1 LRSCFLNIFVIQNS
15 FSCNSS
21 CLSLRLQ
28 NLGRLSIRFFVGS
41 ITVLKVYLIHFVR
54 RIIVFKKAH
63 LKSLL
68 GATMI
73 GAMAAISTPA
83 MATNEAMLDLL
94 KILKDKGSITQAEY
108 ELLENAAKADG
119 EKVEGKVNEM
129 SAKVDKATKKMPK
142 INTKG
147 KLEIASQDGNYK
159 WRVGGRL
166 QADTTFGLGDVNF
179 GSEAG
184 NPITEFRRARIYLSG
199 EMHKL
204 WKFKFQ
210 YDFAGQAAAAD
221 TAGIRDA
228 YIAYKGFKPVT
239 ITLGHHKMPLSM
251 EELTSSKYITFIERS
266 QLVNGIVADTGGGR
280 QYGISAKGHF
290 NDMFTA
296 ALGAYAGTANEDAS
310 DSQTG
315 LVGRVT
321 FSPIH
326 EKTKMVHLGLGF
338 EHSRDQSGGFNID
351 GEPEI
356 HPGRDILENE
366 GGTHRESNTWVAE
379 AAAIYGPWSIQ
390 AEYASNELSE
400 SNAGIPDIDADAWYI
415 YGSYY
420 LTGESRNYKWKKGS
434 YSQTKVK
441 NPLGK
446 GGYGAWEV
454 ALRFTSGDYEND
466 IASTASSD
474 ADIITAG
481 LNWYPI
487 NNVRFSAN
495 YVNVVDSNTLADG
508 ELAADLDAGSTADDA
523 EYFLLR
529 GQWYF

>member
-1 LRSCFLNIFVIQNS
+1 M
-15 FSCNSS
+15 
-21 CLSLRLQ
+21 
-28 NLGRLSIRFFVGS
+28 
-41 ITVLKVYLIHFVR
+41 
-54 RIIVFKKAH
+54 FKKAH

-94 KILKDKGSITQAEY
+94 KILKDKGSITAEEY
-108 ELLENAAKADG
+108 ELLQNAAKADG
-119 EKVEGKVNEM
+119 EKVEGSVNEM
-129 SAKVDKATKKMPK
+129 KAKVDKATKKMPK

-147 KLEIASQDGNYK
+147 KLQITSQDGNYK
-159 WRVGGRL
+159 WRLGGRL
-166 QADTTFGLGDVNF
+166 MADTTIGGSDVDF

-184 NPITEFRRARIYLSG
+184 NPVTEFRRARMYLSG
-199 EMHKL
+199 EMYKL

-210 YDFAGQAAAAD
+210 YDFSGQAAAAD

-239 ITLGHHKMPLSM
+239 VTLGHQKMPLSM

-266 QLVNGIVADTGGGR
+266 QLVNGIVADVGGGR
-280 QYGISAKGHF
+280 QYGITAKGHF
-290 NDMFTA
+290 NNMFTA
-296 ALGAYAGTANEDAS
+296 AAGIYAGTANEDSS
-310 DSQTG
+310 DTAAGFTG
-315 LVGRVT
+315 RIT

-338 EHSRDQSGGFNID
+338 DKLRVQGGGINID
-351 GEPEI
+351 GEPEV
-356 HPGRDILENE
+356 HPGRDILENDS
-366 GGTHRESNTWVAE
+366 GTHREATTWVAE
-379 AAAIYGPWSIQ
+379 AAGIYGPWAIQ
-390 AEYASNELSE
+390 AEYASNEVSE
-400 SNAGIPDIDADAWYI
+400 SATVRDLDSDAWYI

-441 NPLGK
+441 SPFGK
-446 GGYGAWEV
+446 GGYGAWEL
-454 ALRFTSGDYEND
+454 ALRYTSGEFDNNG
-466 IASTASSD
+466 SLTSD
-474 ADIITAG
+474 EADILTAG
-481 LNWYPI
+481 INWYPI

-495 YVNVVDSNTLADG
+495 YVNILDANTGADA
-508 ELAADLDAGSTADDA
+508 ELAADLDNSTTNAEDAD
-523 EYFLLR
+523 YFVLR

>member
-1 LRSCFLNIFVIQNS
+1 M
-15 FSCNSS
+15 
-21 CLSLRLQ
+21 
-28 NLGRLSIRFFVGS
+28 
-41 ITVLKVYLIHFVR
+41 
-54 RIIVFKKAH
+54 FKKAH

-68 GATMI
+68 GATLI

-94 KILKDKGSITQAEY
+94 KILRDKGSITAEEY
-108 ELLENAAKADG
+108 QLLSNASKADG
-119 EKVEGKVNEM
+119 EKVEGNINEM
-129 SAKVDKATKKMPK
+129 KAKVDKATKKMPK
-142 INTKG
+142 IKTKG
-147 KLEIASQDGNYK
+147 KLQISSQDGNYK
-159 WRVGGRL
+159 WRLGGRL
-166 QADTTFGLGDVNF
+166 QADTTFGLGDTNF
-179 GSEAG
+179 GSEGG
-184 NPITEFRRARIYLSG
+184 NPVTEFRRARMYLSG
-199 EMHKL
+199 EMYKV

-210 YDFAGQAAAAD
+210 YDFAGQGSSTTVNAFGTTVSD
-221 TAGIRDA
+221 TPNTAGIRDA

-290 NDMFTA
+290 NNMFTA
-296 ALGAYAGTANEDAS
+296 AAGVYAGTANEDTS
-310 DSQTG
+310 DTQAG
-315 LVGRVT
+315 FVGRVT

-338 EHSRDQSGGFNID
+338 EHSRDQGGGFNID
-351 GEPEI
+351 GEPEV

-366 GGTHRESNTWVAE
+366 DGSHRESNTWVAE
-379 AAAIYGPWSIQ
+379 AAGIYGPMAIQ
-390 AEYASNELSE
+390 AEYASNELSD
-400 SNAGIPDIDADAWYI
+400 SNVVGRSDIDADAWYI
-415 YGSYY
+415 YGSYH

-454 ALRFTSGDYEND
+454 ALRYTSGDFEND

-495 YVNVVDSNTLADG
+495 YVNVLDSNTLADG
-508 ELAADLDAGSTADDA
+508 ELAADVDTNIAEDA
-523 EYFLLR
+523 EYLILR

>member
-1 LRSCFLNIFVIQNS
+1 M
-15 FSCNSS
+15 
-21 CLSLRLQ
+21 
-28 NLGRLSIRFFVGS
+28 
-41 ITVLKVYLIHFVR
+41 
-54 RIIVFKKAH
+54 FKKAH

-94 KILKDKGSITQAEY
+94 KILKDKGSITEAEY
-108 ELLENAAKADG
+108 ELLQNAAKADG
-119 EKVEGKVNEM
+119 EKAEGNANEIK
-129 SAKVDKATKKMPK
+129 AKVDKATKEMPT
-142 INTKG
+142 IDTKG
-147 KLEIASQDGNYK
+147 KLQITSQDGNYK
-159 WRVGGRL
+159 WRIGGRL
-166 QADTTFGLGDVNF
+166 QADTTFGLGDTNF
-179 GSEAG
+179 TSEGG
-184 NPITEFRRARIYLSG
+184 NPVTEFRRARIYLSG

-210 YDFAGQAAAAD
+210 YDFAGQSAASSVSGTSVRGDAASTD
-221 TAGIRDA
+221 GIRDA

-296 ALGAYAGTANEDAS
+296 ALGAYAGSANEDTS
-310 DSQTG
+310 DSQAG

-338 EHSRDQSGGFNID
+338 EHSRDQGGGFNID

-356 HPGRDILENE
+356 HPGPDVLENE
-366 GGTHRESNTWVAE
+366 GGSHRESNTWVAE
-379 AAAIYGPWSIQ
+379 AAGIYGPFAIQ

-400 SNAGIPDIDADAWYI
+400 SNAGNPDIDADAWYI

-420 LTGESRNYKWKKGS
+420 LTGESRNYKWEKGS

-454 ALRFTSGDYEND
+454 ALRYTSGEFDND
-466 IASTASSD
+466 IASAASSD

-495 YVNVVDSNTLADG
+495 YVNVLDGNTLADG
-508 ELAADLDAGSTADDA
+508 ELGGDTDTGLAEDA
-523 EYFLLR
+523 EYFILR

>member
-1 LRSCFLNIFVIQNS
+1 M
-15 FSCNSS
+15 
-21 CLSLRLQ
+21 
-28 NLGRLSIRFFVGS
+28 
-41 ITVLKVYLIHFVR
+41 
-54 RIIVFKKAH
+54 FKKTH

-68 GATMI
+68 GSILI

-94 KILKDKGSITQAEY
+94 KILRDKGSITADEY
-108 ELLENAAKADG
+108 DVLKNAAKADG
-119 EKVEGKVNEM
+119 EKVEGNINEM
-129 SAKVDKATKKMPK
+129 KADVAKKTKNMPK

-147 KLEIASQDGNYK
+147 KLQISSQDGDYK
-159 WRVGGRL
+159 FRVGGRL
-166 QADTTFGLGDVNF
+166 QADTTIGLGDVNF

-184 NPITEFRRARIYLSG
+184 NPITEFRRARMYLSG
-199 EMHKL
+199 EMYKA

-210 YDFAGQAAAAD
+210 YDFADQSAGATSAAN
-221 TAGIRDA
+221 TAGFKDA
-228 YIAYKGFKPVT
+228 YIAYKGFKPLT

-280 QYGISAKGHF
+280 QYGLSAKGHF
-290 NDMFTA
+290 NNMFTA
-296 ALGAYAGTANEDAS
+296 AAGIYAGSANEDAS

-315 LVGRVT
+315 FTSRVT

-338 EHSRDQSGGFNID
+338 DKSRDQGGGFNID

-366 GGTHRESNTWVAE
+366 AANYRDSTTWVAE
-379 AAAIYGPWSIQ
+379 AAGIYGPWAIQ
-390 AEYASNELSE
+390 AEYATNELEDSPTL
-400 SNAGIPDIDADAWYI
+400 ADIDADAWYV
-415 YGSYY
+415 YGSYHF
-420 LTGESRNYKWKKGS
+420 TGESRNYKWKKGA

-446 GGYGAWEV
+446 GGIGAWEV
-454 ALRFTSGDYEND
+454 ALRYTNGEYEN
-466 IASTASSD
+466 ASAPVVSSD

-495 YVNVVDSNTLADG
+495 YVNVLDASPASDT

-523 EYFLLR
+523 EYFILR